1 MKTFFIVIVMMIF
14 NCTARAQEPKMSG
27 CWDTTAQQGSITYTQ
42 KQFDDMVLQILNK
55 AEQHLDLDTADY
67 ILIVKL
73 SNSISFNWWRH
84 AIDKKCHEQEN
95 ELYERFDSTFGLS
108 GVSIVETLD
117 RYLGTDVPNRGLGC
131 HFIKYNLDYG
141 GSFPNETSLFKVI
154 N

>member
-1 MKTFFIVIVMMIF
+1 MKSFCIAVIVMF
-14 NCTARAQEPKMSG
+14 SSTARAQEPKMSG
-27 CWDTTAQQGSITYTQ
+27 CWDTTVQKGSVAYTQ
-42 KQFDDMVLQILNK
+42 TQFDEMVLQILNK

-84 AIDKKCHEQEN
+84 VIGKKCQEQEN
-95 ELYERFDSTFGLS
+95 ELYNRFDSTFGLS

-117 RYLGTDVPNRGLGC
+117 RYLGTDVPNRGMGC
-131 HFIKYNLDYG
+131 HFIKYNLDFG
-141 GSFPNETSLFKVI
+141 GSFPNETSLFKVS